1 MNNTKAKM
9 NSSKISVAKKT
20 ENGSV
25 VKKMKAVEKMKNQ
38 KEKERS
44 GNSDRS
50 LSLCLLLTLLFTGG
64 QRNFQVSRNFSGV
77 ISLLI
82 KPGAHLRSPA
92 CICDTSCSVKTVRDS
107 TILPSSQ
114 LQTTARTEK
123 EIFSV
128 SLTSN
133 ISRFSLKDRRGSKA
147 RILSAI
153 CLSKKANPPPVIT
166 VFQ

>member
-64 QRNFQVSRNFSGV
+64 QRNFQSLTKLLGSHIITDQTRRPLE
-77 ISLLI
+77 ISCM
-82 KPGAHLRSPA
+82 HLRHIFLCQNSERFNHLAIFPVA
-92 CICDTSCSVKTVRDS
+92 NDS
-107 TILPSSQ
+107 TN
-114 LQTTARTEK
+114 RK
-123 EIFSV
+123 GDFFS
-128 SLTSN
+128 
-133 ISRFSLKDRRGSKA
+133 
-147 RILSAI
+147 
-153 CLSKKANPPPVIT
+153 IT
-166 VFQ
+166 DK